1 MHRYIPF
8 LFTQSSC
15 KISYIDVNH
24 RFRKAGVSKYGTIER
39 LIKGIIDI
47 IKVKY
52 YLKKND

>member
-47 IKVKY
+47 IKS
-52 YLKKND
+52 